1 MPVRAA
7 IEAIIQSP
15 PGAVHTHLG
24 RLLGVL
30 SRVYVLG
37 WRLQG
42 ARRRRRGVPARL
54 PCPVISIGNITVG
67 GTGKTPMTAL
77 LAAWLRADGW
87 RPAVLSRGYRG
98 AAEKRGGLVS
108 DGRCLG
114 LSAAAAGDEPW
125 LLAHRLLPLGV
136 PVAVGRDRVTVGRRL
151 LSACDANL
159 ILLDDGF
166 QHRRLDRDVDLVL
179 LDAGAPFGNGYLL
192 PRGPLREPL
201 EGLERADGFILTRS
215 REPARDKAELQ
226 ALLGGL
232 PGGVALA
239 ARPIFT
245 VGYGATVYRP
255 EAPVADAIRP
265 QGSTNERGEGTL
277 SLDGLEIA
285 GFSGLARNDWFRA
298 SLEREG
304 ARILAWREFPD
315 HHTYSPRDLA
325 GAAALAAEAGAKAL
339 VTTEK
344 DLARIGTAMRLPSGV
359 ELLVAG
365 LRLRVDDAEGLRAL
379 IRERLAAC
387 KSGLNTA
394 SAGLIVDALPG
405 SAVGCRAA
413 ASDRKEG

>member
-1 MPVRAA
+1 
-7 IEAIIQSP
+7 
-15 PGAVHTHLG
+15 
-24 RLLGVL
+24 
-30 SRVYVLG
+30 
-37 WRLQG
+37 
-42 ARRRRRGVPARL
+42 
-54 PCPVISIGNITVG
+54 
-67 GTGKTPMTAL
+67 
-77 LAAWLRADGW
+77 
-87 RPAVLSRGYRG
+87 
-98 AAEKRGGLVS
+98 
-108 DGRCLG
+108 
-114 LSAAAAGDEPW
+114 
-125 LLAHRLLPLGV
+125 
-136 PVAVGRDRVTVGRRL
+136 
-151 LSACDANL
+151 
-159 ILLDDGF
+159 
-166 QHRRLDRDVDLVL
+166 
-179 LDAGAPFGNGYLL
+179 
-192 PRGPLREPL
+192 
-201 EGLERADGFILTRS
+201 
-215 REPARDKAELQ
+215 
-226 ALLGGL
+226 
-232 PGGVALA
+232 
-239 ARPIFT
+239 
-245 VGYGATVYRP
+245 
-255 EAPVADAIRP
+255 
-265 QGSTNERGEGTL
+265 L